1 MVIVI
6 CLLFV
11 ICDLEF
17 SLVVMRTIRQ
27 EIINLL
33 SQYELDARELSRE
46 LGIREKEVYD
56 HLAHVARS
64 VKAENKKL
72 IVHPSRCLQCGF
84 VFEDRKRLTRPSR
97 CPKCRRSH
105 LLNPRYHI
113 K

>member
-1 MVIVI
+1 
-6 CLLFV
+6 
-11 ICDLEF
+11 
-17 SLVVMRTIRQ
+17 MRTIRQ
-27 EIINLL
+27 KIIELL
-33 SQYELDARELSRE
+33 SNADLDARELSQE

-97 CPKCRRSH
+97 CPTCKQSY
-105 LLNPRYHI
+105 LQSPRYSI
-113 K
+113 G

>member
-1 MVIVI
+1 MQ
-6 CLLFV
+6 
-11 ICDLEF
+11 
-17 SLVVMRTIRQ
+17 TIRQ
-27 EIINLL
+27 EMINLL
-33 SQYELDARELSRE
+33 SQHELDARDLSQE

-97 CPKCRRSH
+97 CPKCKQSY
-105 LLNPRYHI
+105 LQSPRYSI
-113 K
+113 G